1 MMLTLAT
8 AALLAA
14 ATAAPGI
21 AGLRCEYAVDPL
33 GLGATRPRL
42 SWALVSTR
50 RGEQQTAYQV
60 LVAATEEALARN
72 EGNLWDSGRVA
83 SDRSVH
89 VPYAGVPLVSRQ
101 RAVWKVRVWDDD
113 GRETAWSPVARFE
126 MGLLRP
132 SDWSARWIG
141 RLAPETS
148 PDSPPATYLHRE
160 FPATRPVR
168 RARVYASA
176 KGLYELFLNGVRVGE
191 DYFRP
196 GWTDYRDRFQ
206 VQTYDVGPLL
216 REGRNAIGVV
226 LGDGWY
232 AGHVADRGRENWGRS
247 TRALV
252 QLELEYDDG
261 TQARVV
267 SDASWKAGEGPIRS
281 SDLLMGEIYDAR
293 REIAGWAE
301 PGFDATG
308 WRSPEVEALGSVPLV
323 PQVGPSVRRV
333 AELNPQEL
341 TQPSPGVHVYDLGQ
355 NMVGFVRLRVSGPAG
370 TTVRLRHA
378 EMLNPDGSIYTA
390 NLRSAR
396 ATDTYT
402 IKGGG
407 LEVWEP
413 TFTYHGFRY
422 VEVTGY
428 PGIPRPDAVTG
439 VVLSSALDA
448 TGVLQTSDDL
458 VNQLQHN
465 IVWGQRGNYLEVP
478 TDCPQRDERLGWM
491 GDAQVFARTACFNFD
506 VASFLTKWLQDVRD
520 AQSPDGGFPN
530 FAPVPGKKEGGSPA
544 WGDAGVMVPWTLY
557 RCYGDKRVLEQQYDA
572 MKRWIAYVRDANPD
586 LLWVKRSDANFG
598 DWLNVGAD
606 APRDVLAT
614 AYFARSTR
622 LVAKTARVLRR
633 EEEAREFERL
643 FGRIRDA
650 FDRAYLKP
658 DGRIEGDTQ
667 TIYLLALAFDLLPEE
682 RRPRAAECLVEDI
695 VEKRH
700 GHLSTGFLGVSLLNP
715 VLTRIGRTDL
725 AYRLLLED
733 TYPSWGYSI
742 RQGATT
748 IWERWDGWTEDKG
761 FQDPGMNSFN
771 HYSLGSVG
779 QWLYAVVAGIDLDPE
794 EPGYQRIILQPRPG
808 GGLTHAEG
816 ALRTLYGRIRSAWR
830 IESGRLRWDV
840 EVPPN
845 TTAEIHVPTCDP
857 ESVTEG
863 GRPAAEAEGLTPI
876 GPAVFEA
883 GSGRYFFE
891 AWP

>member
-1 MMLTLAT
+1 MLTLAAT
-8 AALLAA
+8 ALLAA
-14 ATAAPGI
+14 AAAGPGI
-21 AGLRCEYAVDPL
+21 TGLRCEYAIDPL
-33 GLGATRPRL
+33 GLGTTRPRL
-42 SWALVSTR
+42 SWALVSSR
-50 RGEQQTAYQV
+50 RGERQTAYHV
-60 LVAATEEALARN
+60 LVARSEEALARN
-72 EGNLWDSGRVA
+72 EGDLWDSGRVV

-89 VPYAGVPLVSRQ
+89 VAYAGSPLVSRQ
-101 RAVWKVRVWDDD
+101 RAFWKVRVWDRD
-113 GRETAWSPVARFE
+113 GRETAWSPTGRFE
-126 MGLLRP
+126 MGLLRA

-141 RLAPETS
+141 RPAPETS
-148 PDSPPATYLHRE
+148 PDSPPATYLRRE
-160 FPATRPVR
+160 FDVARAVR

-176 KGLYELFLNGVRVGE
+176 RGLYEVFLNGRRVGE

-206 VQTYDVGPLL
+206 VQTYDVGSLL
-216 REGRNAIGVV
+216 RQGRNAVGVV
-226 LGDGWY
+226 LADGWY
-232 AGHVADRGRENWGRS
+232 AGHVAAKGREIWGRA

-252 QLELEYDDG
+252 QIELEYDDG
-261 TQARVV
+261 TRARVV
-267 SDASWKAGEGPIRS
+267 SDASWRAGEGPIRA
-281 SDLLMGEIYDAR
+281 SDLLMGETYDAR
-293 REIAGWAE
+293 REVAGWAE
-301 PGFDATG
+301 AGFDDAG
-308 WRSPEVEALGSVPLV
+308 WRGPEVEALGSVPLV

-333 AELNPQEL
+333 AELDPQEL
-341 TQPSPGVHVYDLGQ
+341 TEPSPGVLVYDLGQ

-378 EMLNPDGSIYTA
+378 ERLNPDGSIYTA
-390 NLRSAR
+390 NLRTAR
-396 ATDTYT
+396 ATDTYVL
-402 IKGGG
+402 KGEG

-439 VVLSSALDA
+439 VVISSALVE
-448 TGVLQTSDDL
+448 TGVFQTSSEL
-458 VNQLQHN
+458 VNQLQSN

-491 GDAQVFARTACFNFD
+491 GDAQVFARAACFDFD
-506 VASFLTKWLQDVRD
+506 VASFLTRWLQDVRD
-520 AQSPDGGFPN
+520 AQSPEGGFPN
-530 FAPVPGKKEGGSPA
+530 YAPVPGKKEGGSPA
-544 WGDAGVMVPWTLY
+544 WGDAGVIVPWTLY
-557 RCYGDKRVLEQQYDA
+557 RCYGDKRVLKQQYEA
-572 MKRWIAYVRDANPD
+572 MKRWIAYVREANPD
-586 LLWVKRSDANFG
+586 LLWVKRSDENFG
-598 DWLNVGAD
+598 DWLNVDAD

-622 LVAKTARVLRR
+622 LVAKTARVLGR
-633 EEEAREFERL
+633 EQEARDFRRL
-643 FGRIRDA
+643 FAEIRDA
-650 FDRAYLKP
+650 FDRAYVKP

-682 RRPRAAECLVEDI
+682 MRPLAAERLVRDI

-725 AYRLLLED
+725 AYRLLLND

-748 IWERWDGWTEDKG
+748 IWERWDGWTEEKG

-771 HYSLGSVG
+771 HYALGSVG
-779 QWLYAVVAGIDLDPE
+779 QWMYAVVAGIDLDPE

-816 ALRTLYGRIRSAWR
+816 TLRSLYGRIRSAWR
-830 IESGRLRWDV
+830 IDKGRLRWEV

-845 TTAEIHVPTCDP
+845 TTAEIHVPTSDP
-857 ESVTEG
+857 ESVTES
-863 GRPAAEAEGLTPI
+863 GRAATEAEGLTPI
-876 GPAVFEA
+876 GAAVFEA
-883 GSGRYFFE
+883 GSGRYSFE

>member
-1 MMLTLAT
+1 MLTLAT

-14 ATAAPGI
+14 AAAPPGLT
-21 AGLRCEYAVDPL
+21 GLRCEYAIDPL
-33 GLGATRPRL
+33 GLGTTRPRL
-42 SWALVSTR
+42 SWALVSER
-50 RGEQQTAYQV
+50 RGEQQTAYRV
-60 LVAATEEALARN
+60 LVARTEETLDRN
-72 EGNLWDSGRVA
+72 QGDLWDSGRVA

-89 VPYAGVPLVSRQ
+89 VAYAGSPLLSRQ
-101 RAVWKVRVWDDD
+101 RAVWKVRVWDRD
-113 GRETAWSPVARFE
+113 GRPTAWSPTARFE
-126 MGLLRP
+126 VGLLRP
-132 SDWSARWIG
+132 PDWSAQWIG
-141 RLAPETS
+141 RPAPEKS
-148 PDSPPATYLHRE
+148 ADSPPATYLRRE
-160 FPATRPVR
+160 FDVPHAVR
-168 RARVYASA
+168 LARVYASA
-176 KGLYELFLNGVRVGE
+176 RGLYALFLNGRRVGE
-191 DYFRP
+191 DDFRP

-216 REGRNAIGVV
+216 REGTNAVGVV

-232 AGHVADRGRENWGRS
+232 AGHVAAKGREIWGRA

-252 QLELEYDDG
+252 QLEIEYDDG
-261 TQARVV
+261 SRGRVV
-267 SDASWKAGEGPIRS
+267 SDASWRVGEGPIRA
-281 SDLLMGEIYDAR
+281 SDLLMGETYDAR

-301 PGFDATG
+301 PGFDDAG
-308 WRSPEVEALGSVPLV
+308 WRPPEVEALGSVPVV

-378 EMLNPDGSIYTA
+378 ERLNPDGSIYTA
-390 NLRSAR
+390 NLRTAR

-402 IKGGG
+402 LKGEG

-439 VVLSSALDA
+439 IVISSALDA
-448 TGVLQTSDDL
+448 TGVFQTSSGL
-458 VNQLQHN
+458 VNQLQSN

-491 GDAQVFARTACFNFD
+491 GDAQVFARTACLNFD

-520 AQSPDGGFPN
+520 AQTPEGGFPN
-530 FAPVPGKKEGGSPA
+530 YAPVPGKKEGGSPA
-544 WGDAGVMVPWTLY
+544 WGDAGVIVPWTLY
-557 RCYGDKRVLEQQYDA
+557 RCYGDKRVLEQQYEA
-572 MKRWIAYVRDANPD
+572 MKRWIAYVREANPD

-598 DWLNVGAD
+598 DWLNVDAD

-622 LVAKTARVLRR
+622 LVAKTARVLGR
-633 EEEAREFERL
+633 EEDSRELERL
-643 FGRIRDA
+643 FARIRDA
-650 FDRAYLKP
+650 FDRAYVNP

-682 RRPRAAECLVEDI
+682 KRPLAAERLVEDI

-725 AYRLLLED
+725 AYRLLLND
-733 TYPSWGYSI
+733 TYPSWGYSMS
-742 RQGATT
+742 QGATT
-748 IWERWDGWTEDKG
+748 IWERWDGWTEEKG

-771 HYSLGSVG
+771 HYALGSVG
-779 QWLYAVVAGIDLDPE
+779 QWMYAVVAGIDLDPE
-794 EPGYQRIILQPRPG
+794 EPGYQRIIFQPRPG
-808 GGLTHAEG
+808 GGLTHAEA
-816 ALRTLYGRIRSAWR
+816 ALRTLYGRVRSAWR
-830 IESGRLRWDV
+830 IEKGRLRWEV

-857 ESVTEG
+857 ATVTES
-863 GRPAAEAEGLTPI
+863 GRPVTEAEGLTPI

-883 GSGRYFFE
+883 GSGRYVFD